1 MYNSLCILRC
11 VRKKKMFTDLFT
23 LSMAHY
29 IEYGQPITPARFSYL
44 VGIMLSLI
52 KCYYLTSVTLVMAH
66 FIFK

>member
-1 MYNSLCILRC
+1 MYFALRS
-11 VRKKKMFTDLFT
+11 KKKMFTDLFY

-29 IEYGQPITPARFSYL
+29 VEYGQPITPARFSYL
-44 VGIMLSLI
+44 VGIMLSPI

>member
-11 VRKKKMFTDLFT
+11 VRKKNVHRPLYFKHGT
-23 LSMAHY
+23 LY
-29 IEYGQPITPARFSYL
+29 RIWTTETPARFSYL
-44 VGIMLSLI
+44 VGIMLSPI

>member
-1 MYNSLCILRC
+1 
-11 VRKKKMFTDLFT
+11 MFTDLFT

-29 IEYGQPITPARFSYL
+29 IEYGQPITLARFSYL

>member
-11 VRKKKMFTDLFT
+11 VRKKMFTDLFT
-23 LSMAHY
+23 LSMAHH